1 MAVST
6 IQKSN
11 VSGSLSFA
19 VGATTLLLAY
29 EKGDLS
35 LSDLHH
41 VLNAVTPVERR
52 GKFQGLVHGARVYPT
67 FTFSAWVTQ
76 FSEAAA
82 PGDLIDWVLHKDAYS
97 ALVSTIGQGLPFTS
111 DLTYTV
117 EGTDFGDAADH
128 TFTMHDVYCMLNYSE
143 AAEGLTLSVSGTVY
157 GEFTGDIDIDEI
169 A

>member
-19 VGATTLLLAY
+19 VGATSLALLFD
-29 EKGDLS
+29 KGDLNIA
-35 LSDLHH
+35 DLHA
-41 VLNAVTPVERR
+41 VLNAVAAVERR

-67 FTFSAWVTQ
+67 FTFTAWITQ
-76 FSEAAA
+76 FSEATGT
-82 PGDLIDWVLHKDAYS
+82 GDLIDWVLRKDAYS

-111 DLTYTV
+111 DLTYTL
-117 EGTDFGDAADH
+117 EGTDFGDSADH
-128 TFTMHDVYCMLNYSE
+128 TFTMHDVYLSCSYAE

-157 GEFTGDIDIDEI
+157 GEFEGDIDIDEV